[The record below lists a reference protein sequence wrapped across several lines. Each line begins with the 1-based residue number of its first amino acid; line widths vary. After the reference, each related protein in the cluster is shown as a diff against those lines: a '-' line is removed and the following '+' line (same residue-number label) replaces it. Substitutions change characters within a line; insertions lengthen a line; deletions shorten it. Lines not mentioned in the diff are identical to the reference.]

1 MSLNALC
8 SSIGDSLPSLF
19 KCGPAAGGG
28 VRVRTPLMYPDG
40 GVVDVFVL
48 ERDGGFTIS
57 DYGESLGWLRL
68 QSVSRRRSPKQN
80 RMIGDVCQTLG
91 LELERGQLVLR
102 VAAGA
107 VLGESV
113 LRLAQGAVRLSDLWF
128 TLRTRAAESA
138 ADEVHEWLA
147 ERHIVHERGVRRTGR
162 SGREWTVDFQ
172 TRTDQRTSIVFLL
185 STGSRSA
192 ARRITEPVVAGCV
205 DLSHLRETHPQLTLV
220 SLFDDTQDLWRS
232 EDFQLLE
239 QQSEVAL
246 WSSPERFERLLL
258 AA

>member
-1 MSLNALC
+1 M
-8 SSIGDSLPSLF
+8 
-19 KCGPAAGGG
+19 
-28 VRVRTPLMYPDG
+28 
-40 GVVDVFVL
+40 FVL
-48 ERDGGFTIS
+48 ERDGGFTVS

-80 RMIGDVCQTLG
+80 KMIGGCLPRPLG

-102 VAAGA
+102 VAAVT

-113 LRLAQGAVRLSDLWF
+113 LRLAQGAVRLADLWF

-147 ERHIVHERGVRRTGR
+147 ERRIVHERGVRRTGR
-162 SGREWTVDFQ
+162 SGREWTVDFE
-172 TRTDQRTSIVFLL
+172 TRTDRRTSIVFLL

-192 ARRITEPVVAGCV
+192 ARRITEHVVAGCV
-205 DLSHLRETHPQLTLV
+205 DLSHLRARPQLTLV
-220 SLFDDTQDLWRS
+220 SLFDDTQDLWRP

-246 WSSPERFERLLL
+246 WSDPKRFERLLL